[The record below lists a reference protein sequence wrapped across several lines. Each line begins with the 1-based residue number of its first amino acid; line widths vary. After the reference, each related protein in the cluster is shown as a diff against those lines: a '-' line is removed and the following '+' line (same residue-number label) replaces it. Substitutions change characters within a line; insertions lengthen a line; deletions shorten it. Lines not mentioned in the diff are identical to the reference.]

1 MRDGM
6 GMPLLRNDW
15 MNLPTLHI
23 VGDSISIHYGPYL
36 QTMLTGVMTYSRKT
50 APDGNLDDAG
60 AANGGDSSLV
70 LDYLRTLQPDRSF
83 DTLLINCGLHDIK
96 RDVMTHAVQV
106 PLDQY
111 EANLREILAQAQR
124 LAARTIWVRTTPVI
138 DERHNRLNTAF
149 QRFEADVEAY
159 NAAADRIMQ
168 EHGITTIDLFTFT
181 RNLGPNVY
189 ADHVHF
195 TNEVRAQQ
203 AAFIAERLSVATT
216 AAGVEA
222 SAGSVVSEWTG

>member
-1 MRDGM
+1 
-6 GMPLLRNDW
+6 

-36 QTMLTGVMTYSRKT
+36 QAMLNDVMTYSRKT
-50 APDGNLDDAG
+50 APDGSIDDSS
-60 AANGGDSSLV
+60 AANGGDSAMV
-70 LDYLRTLQPDRSF
+70 LNYLRALQPDRPF
-83 DTLLINCGLHDIK
+83 DILLINCGLHDIK
-96 RDVMTHAVQV
+96 RDVTTHTMQL

-111 EANLREILAQAQR
+111 EDNLHEILAQAQR

-138 DERHNRLNTAF
+138 EERHNRLNTTF
-149 QRFEADVEAY
+149 QRFEIDVEAY

-168 EHGITTIDLFTFT
+168 GHGITTIDLFTFT

-195 TNEVRAQQ
+195 TAEVRAQQ
-203 AAFIAERLSVATT
+203 AAFIAGRLSSVIARS
-216 AAGVEA
+216 A
-222 SAGSVVSEWTG
+222 S